1 MEKENEANRTKNNN
15 KLEKKLSVKKQ
26 DSERKE
32 KTKDMKSYQ
41 RNKKKQEIINNYRLL
56 KNLIGKTKK
65 K

>member
-1 MEKENEANRTKNNN
+1 MEKENEAIRTKNNN